1 MQALAAFIPYVAPEV
16 PGCPEPLMEDAI
28 RRACIEFCRRSEILR
43 EALSVSTVTEQD
55 YVTLAPV
62 GGDVAR
68 VYDVMIDD
76 VPLDRTR
83 RADYPNDGDTGE
95 PDFYYVE
102 GLDVL
107 RLYPVP
113 DAVYTLDVN
122 VVVMP
127 GSAATEVDD
136 ILLSQHRYTIAAGAR
151 AALLSM
157 ANQPWSNPAEGEKNA
172 TLFMRQTDKAR
183 TRTAKGGTNA
193 PLRTRGHYF

>member
-1 MQALAAFIPYVAPEV
+1 MQALAVFIPYIAPEV

-43 EALSVSTVTEQD
+43 EALPVDTVAGEDT
-55 YVTLAPV
+55 VTLAPV

-83 RADYPNDGDTGE
+83 RADTPNDQDPGE
-95 PDFYYVE
+95 PDYYYVE
-102 GLDVL
+102 GVNTL

-113 DAVYTLDVN
+113 DAIYTLDVN

-127 GSAATEVDD
+127 TATATEVDD

-151 AALLSM
+151 AALFSM
-157 ANQPWSNPAEGEKNA
+157 ANQPWSNPAAADTNA
-172 TLFMRQTDKAR
+172 SYFMHQADKAR